1 MDQIKTGRLIAVKRK
16 EKGLT
21 QADVASRLGIS
32 DRAVSKWERGLCL
45 PDASLMLPLCSI
57 LGISVEDLLQGEVGN
72 GDTDGL
78 LVELKAKAE
87 KADRRL
93 LDLEWVIG
101 GVSFTSFFA
110 LILTAGLIVHE
121 VSAPVAIILIVL
133 ACAIM
138 GVGIWQ
144 ALLIEWKAGWY
155 ECPLCHSRH
164 VPSLAAM
171 VFSPHMGRTRYL
183 RCPKCAKRAWQ
194 RKVTG

>member
-16 EKGLT
+16 AKGLT

-110 LILTAGLIVHE
+110 LILTAGLIVYE

-144 ALLIEWKAGWY
+144 ALLIEWKAG
-155 ECPLCHSRH
+155 
-164 VPSLAAM
+164 
-171 VFSPHMGRTRYL
+171 
-183 RCPKCAKRAWQ
+183 
-194 RKVTG
+194 